1 MVEATVKGIVRQT
14 IFVLLF
20 AAIVQIGAGSVL
32 SGMTDDFSLL
42 PGLIVMVPALLGLRG
57 NISGS
62 LASRLGTA
70 LHNGTIKPHFS
81 WNPELRTNILSSTFL
96 TFVMSLNVGVL
107 AFIVTGL
114 TGTTPMLMWKFIAI
128 ALIAGLLAGAIT
140 IVMTI
145 EVAFAAFRRGWDP
158 DNITSPVMST
168 VNDFLIVA
176 CIYVA
181 VIVVGWMA

>member
-1 MVEATVKGIVRQT
+1 MVKATVKGIIRQT

-20 AAIVQIGAGSVL
+20 AAIVQIGAGSIL
-32 SGMTDDFSLL
+32 SGMTDNFNML

-70 LHNGTIKPHFS
+70 LHNGTIEPRFS
-81 WNPELRTNILSSTFL
+81 LNPELRVNVLASIFL
-96 TFVMSLNVGVL
+96 TFVMSINVGVF
-107 AFIVTGL
+107 AYIVAGA
-114 TGTTPMLMWKFIAI
+114 TGTTPMELWRFISI
-128 ALIAGLLAGAIT
+128 ALIAGLLASAAT

-145 EVAFAAFRRGWDP
+145 AVAFSAFRRGWDP

-168 VNDFLIVA
+168 VNDFLIVI
-176 CIYVA
+176 CIFVA
-181 VIVVGWMA
+181 VTAVGMIA

>member
-1 MVEATVKGIVRQT
+1 MVEATVKGIIRQT

-20 AAIVQIGAGSVL
+20 AALVQIGAGSVL

-70 LHNGTIKPHFS
+70 LHSGVIKPHFS
-81 WNPELRTNILSSTFL
+81 WNPELRNNVLSSLFL
-96 TFVMSLNVGVL
+96 TFVMSINVGVF
-107 AFIVTGL
+107 AFLVASIMGAS
-114 TGTTPMLMWKFIAI
+114 PMALWIFLAI
-128 ALIAGLLAGAIT
+128 ALIAGLLAGIVT

-145 EVAFAAFRRGWDP
+145 AVAFSSFRRGWDP

-168 VNDFLIVA
+168 VNDFLIVV
-176 CIYVA
+176 CIYIA
-181 VIVVGWMA
+181 VIMVGWV